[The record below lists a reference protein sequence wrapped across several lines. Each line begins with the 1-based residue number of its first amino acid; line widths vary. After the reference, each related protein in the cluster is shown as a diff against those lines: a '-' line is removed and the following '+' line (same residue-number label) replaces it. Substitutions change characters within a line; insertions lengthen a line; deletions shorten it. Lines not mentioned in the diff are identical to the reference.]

1 MKAGKAIHGR
11 FQILGSLDQGGEGS
25 VLESF
30 DRWTGRSVCLKRPLD
45 PARKAALLKEAELLG
60 KLSSPCFPR
69 LIDLI
74 PDGPTLVLE
83 RKSGLTADKSP
94 ASDRATVDGWLMQ
107 LLQGLCEL
115 EELGYMH
122 GDISPGNVLLSGS
135 RAVLIDLGL
144 ARSLTDS
151 APERSGTLST
161 MAPEVIERS
170 TPTAASDIFSLAVL
184 ACRMLSGSFPFS
196 SNPELALEEMRREQA
211 RLPENADSMLQR
223 ALSHDP
229 ARRPTASEWLK
240 HLLLKAAPRDVA
252 LLIPERL
259 RLPAASGLLPLT
271 GEVRTLHLTCSRQ
284 SAWQQLLDEWLLHRA
299 ALGEHWM
306 RLDLRGRSGLRDWAR
321 SFLQEPA
328 RMESFP
334 LLAGALNG
342 SLGAGV
348 LARQLLRF
356 LEDQFDQPQ
365 PCFALIV
372 DEALDDVGKSEL
384 AAFEAELGEQ
394 AGSWL
399 IASVGQALPTSNST
413 ATVKR
418 LNALSRDE
426 ILHSLMQ
433 LPGLKT
439 EEELASSLLGQPF
452 HSSDELLKLL
462 RMNLLEGRVILRPAI
477 SSLHQK
483 GEIQGLRPLSK
494 SNGLSPEAARA
505 LALCAAWLPQGP
517 SSLWMNI
524 VQKGRE
530 DLLQDLELTGW
541 LRDRG
546 DGCLV
551 PTEQAP
557 DLKHEDSNG
566 QGKANAFLVRRI
578 YEQDPGRHELVL
590 AHLLRSEPQ
599 DLPTE
604 LSTHILLS
612 SRHSSSDESRIK
624 WIRALLPQLE
634 EKARLALSKHLA
646 AALNEAGRHPEA
658 YELSRGLHRLERE
671 EGGHLTRMIHSLRS
685 MKRAGLAA
693 RLARQ
698 AIRATSEDSRRLE
711 LQAQLAEI
719 EADRGRRREL
729 DSLLERAASEAASL
743 PAPLKPGQCYACNTL
758 GACAF
763 QNGRTELAMRF
774 WRLLDRQGRKQLRPR
789 QQVWL
794 GNNLGVIHLQHGRLE
809 QARAE
814 LEDAA
819 RLASRY
825 HLDHDELTA
834 QTNLALIRI
843 RQGRPDQALPDLA
856 LAQAKARRLGRKE
869 MELILL
875 DHEGNAWA
883 ALGMLDQ
890 AEDAWSREQDEAQER
905 GLDSL
910 AAEACFQR
918 LQLRHDL
925 DLKPEA
931 ELLGSFLALKPEEEL
946 LDRWCLLESWHS
958 VKGASCMQ
966 DGIRSGSRRGLLA
979 LRLDMLRRGLAVP
992 AEELRQS
999 LIDHAEDDEGLR
1011 HALRVLELDNA
1022 VWEGLKGSIALSQA
1036 PGVLL
1041 RVRLGWLRGNW
1052 HATREE
1058 WLEACRV
1065 TGEALELVEEMA
1077 SGLSPV
1083 WRERLE
1089 ASRLLRQLLDLAR
1102 RCDTWL
1108 RREEVNHAHTA

>member
-45 PARKAALLKEAELLG
+45 PARKSALLKEAELLG
-60 KLSSPCFPR
+60 KLSSPCFPQ

-83 RKSGLTADKSP
+83 RKSGLTAGNLP
-94 ASDRATVDGWLMQ
+94 ASDSATVNGWLMQ

-122 GDISPGNVLLSGS
+122 GDISPGNILLSGS
-135 RAVLIDLGL
+135 RASLIDLGL
-144 ARSLTDS
+144 ARSLNETEPS
-151 APERSGTLST
+151 RSGTIST
-161 MAPEVIERS
+161 MAPEVIENS
-170 TPTAASDIFSLAVL
+170 EPTAASDIFSLAVV
-184 ACRMLSGSFPFS
+184 ACRIISGNFPFS
-196 SNPELALEEMRREQA
+196 SNPEEALDEMRREQA
-211 RLPENADSMLQR
+211 RLPVKADSMLQR
-223 ALSHDP
+223 ALSFDP
-229 ARRPTASEWLK
+229 ARRPSAAEWLK

-259 RLPAASGLLPLT
+259 RHQTDEAALPPADS
-271 GEVRTLHLTCSRQ
+271 VRALHLTCSKQ
-284 SAWQQLLDEWLLHRA
+284 SAWQQVLGEWLLKRS

-306 RLDLRGRSGLRDWAR
+306 RLDLRGRKGLRDWAR

-342 SLGAGV
+342 ALGLGV

-372 DEALDDVGKSEL
+372 DEALDHDGKSEL

-399 IASVGQALPTSNST
+399 IASVGREFPKAST
-413 ATVKR
+413 KGTVKR

-426 ILHSLMQ
+426 ILRSLIH

-439 EEELASSLLGQPF
+439 EEELAGSLLEQGF
-452 HSSDELLKLL
+452 RTSDELLKRL
-462 RMNLLEGRVILRPAI
+462 RLNLLGGSVKLRPAI
-477 SSLHQK
+477 STLHQT
-483 GEIQGLRPLSK
+483 GEIQGVRTLNKQRQLSADA
-494 SNGLSPEAARA
+494 SRA

-517 SSLWMNI
+517 ASLWMSI
-524 VQKGRE
+524 VQTGRE
-530 DLLQDLELTGW
+530 ELLQDLELTGW

-551 PTEQAP
+551 PTEQAQ
-557 DLKHEDSNG
+557 DSKAEAAEESS
-566 QGKANAFLVRRI
+566 KANAYLVRRI
-578 YEQDPGRHELVL
+578 YERDPGRHELVL
-590 AHLLRSEPQ
+590 AHLLRSEPR

-604 LSTHILLS
+604 LSTHILLG
-612 SRHSSSDESRIK
+612 SRHSSRDESRIK

-634 EKARLALSKHLA
+634 GKARLALSKHLA
-646 AALNEAGRHPEA
+646 AALNEAGRHAEA
-658 YELSRGLHRLERE
+658 YELSRSLHRMERE

-685 MKRAGLAA
+685 MKREGLAA

-698 AIRATSEDSRRLE
+698 AIAATKEDSRRLE

-719 EADRGRRREL
+719 EAGRGRSRSL
-729 DSLLERAASEAASL
+729 DQLLEKAAAEAARVPS
-743 PAPLKPGQCYACNTL
+743 PLKPGQCYACNTL

-763 QNGRTELAMRF
+763 QTGRTELAMRF

-890 AEDAWSREQDEAQER
+890 AEDVWEREQNEAIER

-925 DLKPEA
+925 DLAPEP
-931 ELLGSFLALKPEEEL
+931 ELLERFLSLKPDDEL
-946 LDRWCLLESWHS
+946 LERWCLLASWHS
-958 VKGASCMQ
+958 LGASSCMQ
-966 DGIRSGSRRGLLA
+966 AGIRSGSRRGLLA

-1011 HALRVLELDNA
+1011 HALRILELDNA

-1036 PGVLL
+1036 PGLLL
-1041 RVRLGWLRGNW
+1041 RIRLGWLRSNW

-1065 TGEALELVEEMA
+1065 TGEALELVDEIA

-1089 ASRLLRQLLDLAR
+1089 TSRLLRQLLDLAR